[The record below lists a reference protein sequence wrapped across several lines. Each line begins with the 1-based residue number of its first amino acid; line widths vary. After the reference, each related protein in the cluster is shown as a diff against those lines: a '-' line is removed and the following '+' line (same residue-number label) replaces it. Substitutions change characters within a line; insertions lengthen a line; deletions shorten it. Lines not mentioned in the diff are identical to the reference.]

1 MVTRMSWRDEYP
13 KFYIACMAE
22 DGHQA
27 IIEMPDEVIMEAM
40 AKFVQGAID
49 NDDLLRGGRW
59 RLLSDEEAEQWER
72 DQDDKANLYDDERE
86 YDNEDW
92 NWSS

>member
-1 MVTRMSWRDEYP
+1 MGWRAMYP
-13 KFYIACMAE
+13 KFYIE
-22 DGHQA
+22 FYSEEGHQA
-27 IIEMPDEVIMEAM
+27 IIQMPDHIITDAIGN
-40 AKFVQGAID
+40 FVQDEID

-92 NWSS
+92 NWEK

>member
-1 MVTRMSWRDEYP
+1 MGWREEYP
-13 KFYIACMAE
+13 KFYIAFYSE
-22 DGHQA
+22 EGHQA
-27 IIEMPDEVIMEAM
+27 IIQMPDHIITDAIGN
-40 AKFVQGAID
+40 FVQDEID

-72 DQDDKANLYDDERE
+72 DQDDKANLYDDERQ

-92 NWSS
+92 NWEK

>member
-1 MVTRMSWRDEYP
+1 MGWRAMYP
-13 KFYIACMAE
+13 KFYVE
-22 DGHQA
+22 LFNENGHHA
-27 IIEMPDEVIMEAM
+27 IIEMPDNIITHAIGN
-40 AKFVQGAID
+40 FVQDEID

-92 NWSS
+92 NWEK

>member
-1 MVTRMSWRDEYP
+1 MGWREEYP
-13 KFYIACMAE
+13 KFYIAFYSE
-22 DGHQA
+22 EGHQA
-27 IIEMPDEVIMEAM
+27 IIQMPDHIITDAIGN
-40 AKFVQGAID
+40 FVQDEID

-72 DQDDKANLYDDERE
+72 DQDDKANLYDNERE

-92 NWSS
+92 NWEK

>member
-1 MVTRMSWRDEYP
+1 MGWREEYP
-13 KFYIACMAE
+13 KFYIEFMAE

-27 IIEMPDEVIMEAM
+27 IIQMPDHIITDAIGN
-40 AKFVQGAID
+40 FVQDEID

-59 RLLSDEEAEQWER
+59 RLLSDKEAEQWER

-92 NWSS
+92 NWEK

>member
-1 MVTRMSWRDEYP
+1 MGWRAMYP
-13 KFYIACMAE
+13 KFYVE
-22 DGHQA
+22 FFNENGHQA
-27 IIEMPDEVIMEAM
+27 IIEMPDNIITDAIGN
-40 AKFVQGAID
+40 FVQDEID

-92 NWSS
+92 NWEK

>member
-1 MVTRMSWRDEYP
+1 
-13 KFYIACMAE
+13 
-22 DGHQA
+22 
-27 IIEMPDEVIMEAM
+27 MPDHIITDAIGN
-40 AKFVQGAID
+40 FVQDEID

-92 NWSS
+92 NWEK

>member
-1 MVTRMSWRDEYP
+1 MGWRAMYP
-13 KFYIACMAE
+13 KFYVE
-22 DGHQA
+22 FFNENGHQA
-27 IIEMPDEVIMEAM
+27 IIEMPDHIITDAIGN
-40 AKFVQGAID
+40 FVQDAID

-72 DQDDKANLYDDERE
+72 DQDEKANLYDDERQ

-92 NWSS
+92 NWEK

>member
-1 MVTRMSWRDEYP
+1 
-13 KFYIACMAE
+13 
-22 DGHQA
+22 
-27 IIEMPDEVIMEAM
+27 MPDHIITDAIGN
-40 AKFVQGAID
+40 FVQDEID

-72 DQDDKANLYDDERE
+72 DQDDKANLYDNERE

-92 NWSS
+92 NWEK

>member
-1 MVTRMSWRDEYP
+1 MGWREEYP
-13 KFYIACMAE
+13 KFYIAFYSE
-22 DGHQA
+22 EGHQA
-27 IIEMPDEVIMEAM
+27 IIQMPDHIITDAIGN
-40 AKFVQGAID
+40 FVQDEID

-92 NWSS
+92 NWEK

>member
-1 MVTRMSWRDEYP
+1 MGWRAMYP
-13 KFYIACMAE
+13 NFYVE
-22 DGHQA
+22 FFNENGHQA
-27 IIEMPDEVIMEAM
+27 IIEMPDHIITDAIGN
-40 AKFVQGAID
+40 FVQDEID

-72 DQDDKANLYDDERE
+72 DQDDKANLYDNERE

-92 NWSS
+92 NWEK

>member
-1 MVTRMSWRDEYP
+1 MGWRAMYP
-13 KFYIACMAE
+13 KFYVEFFIE
-22 DGHQA
+22 NGHQA
-27 IIEMPDEVIMEAM
+27 IFEMPDHIITDAIGN
-40 AKFVQGAID
+40 FVQDEID

-92 NWSS
+92 NWEK

>member
-1 MVTRMSWRDEYP
+1 MPIQASGQISMQDIRDE
-13 KFYIACMAE
+13 
-22 DGHQA
+22 
-27 IIEMPDEVIMEAM
+27 
-40 AKFVQGAID
+40 ID

-72 DQDDKANLYDDERE
+72 DQDDKANLYDDERQ

-92 NWSS
+92 NWEK

>member
-1 MVTRMSWRDEYP
+1 MGWRAMYP
-13 KFYIACMAE
+13 KFYVE
-22 DGHQA
+22 FFNENGHQA
-27 IIEMPDEVIMEAM
+27 IIEMPDNIITDAIGN
-40 AKFVQGAID
+40 FVQDEID

-72 DQDDKANLYDDERE
+72 DQDDKANLYDNERE

-92 NWSS
+92 NWEK

>member
-1 MVTRMSWRDEYP
+1 MGWRAMYP
-13 KFYIACMAE
+13 KFYVE
-22 DGHQA
+22 FFNENGHQA
-27 IIEMPDEVIMEAM
+27 IIEMPDNIITDAIGN
-40 AKFVQGAID
+40 FVQDEID

-72 DQDDKANLYDDERE
+72 DQDDKANLYDDERQ

-92 NWSS
+92 NWEK